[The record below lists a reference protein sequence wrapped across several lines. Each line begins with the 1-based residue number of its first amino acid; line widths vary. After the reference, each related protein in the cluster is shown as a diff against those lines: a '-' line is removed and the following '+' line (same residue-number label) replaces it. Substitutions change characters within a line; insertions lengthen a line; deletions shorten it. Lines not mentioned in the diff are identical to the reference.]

1 MRNWISKFI
10 NDIIDAENTI
20 NEVKQLDLQSQQKAV
35 FMLAILKIIVALFV
49 MIANLDHLYVIY
61 AAIINILLQIMT
73 LYFLHNNKNFHAKL
87 LMLIN
92 TFIFPI
98 MLIAVHHS
106 LVAIIYISFI
116 PFTVF
121 LINKSWLIFRVML
134 IFCLIMNFISIDLV
148 KTIFIGITVEQEYQI
163 MMAEI
168 GSYLFLIQNTIV
180 AYAVLCNYQNLEGKL
195 MEAISSLAKSNVDLI
210 NSNKNLESALKSKD
224 LFIAGLSHEVRNPLN
239 PILGGIEILLGQI
252 IDPELVIILKNAK
265 MCGQV
270 LLNML
275 NNLLDAA
282 KLNSDKLEIVPFDI
296 DIKDTIAKAI
306 IVQKDKIDQKELQ
319 FHVFID
325 KKLPNMLVIDSDR
338 LLQILINLL
347 ANATKFTEQNGK
359 INFFVT
365 VVSSLQD
372 IMKPSNIPQL
382 GCMYNRTIMQIE
394 SSKYEENEPEEQ
406 KKISTIQNNKNKT
419 SKEYDDFDSSDE
431 SLLQSKTIN
440 ITKLLTFSNYN
451 EHKSNQISNY
461 NIIHI
466 HIWNYDNNNLLD
478 KFHFTNESQEV
489 NLKDQEYL
497 KFEIHDDGCGVD
509 KANIHKMFQ
518 MFSQAD
524 STITRKYGG
533 TGLGLWTCKQL
544 CLKMSGDIQ
553 IYSEMNKGCSFVFYF
568 PLVRSLQ
575 KSITEK
581 NNIPSTVE
589 NIIHP
594 IRALLVDDMPFN
606 NEMHKAM
613 MQKLNIE
620 CTIATEGKNAL
631 KIFCEKPQYYFD
643 FIFMDLQMPEMD
655 GKTICKLIRE
665 FEKENQRISVDIY
678 IVSGN

>member
-1 MRNWISKFI
+1 MKKWIKKFI
-10 NDIIDAENTI
+10 NDIIVAENNI
-20 NEVKQLDLQSQQKAV
+20 NEVKQLELQSQQKAV
-35 FMLAILKIIVALFV
+35 FVLAILKIIVSLFAMV
-49 MIANLDHLYVIY
+49 ANLDQLRVIY
-61 AAIINILLQIMT
+61 AGIINILFQVAT
-73 LYFLHNNKNFHAKL
+73 LYFHYKNKNFQAKI

-92 TFIFPI
+92 TLIFPI
-98 MLIAVHHS
+98 MLIAVNHS
-106 LVAIIYISFI
+106 LVAIIFISFL

-121 LINKSWLIFRVML
+121 LINKSWLVFRIML
-134 IFCLIMNFISIDLV
+134 IYCLIMNFISIDFV
-148 KTIFIGITVEQEYQI
+148 KDIFTGITEEQDYQI
-163 MMAEI
+163 MMTEV

-180 AYAVLCNYQNLEGKL
+180 ANAVLCNYQNLERKL
-195 MEAISSLAKSNVDLI
+195 MDTISSLAKSNLDLI
-210 NSNKNLESALKSKD
+210 NSNKKLESALKSKD

-252 IDPELVIILKNAK
+252 IDPQLVLILKNAK

-270 LLNML
+270 LLNIL

-282 KLNSDKLEIVPFDI
+282 KLNSDKLEIVPIDI

-306 IVQKDKIDQKELQ
+306 IVQKDKIDQKEHQ

-325 KKLPNMLVIDSDR
+325 KKLPNMLVIDCDR

-359 INFFVT
+359 INLFVT
-365 VVSSLQD
+365 VVSSLEEV
-372 IMKPSNIPQL
+372 MKPSNIPKL
-382 GCMYNRTIMQIE
+382 GCMNNKKIMEIE
-394 SSKYEENEPEEQ
+394 SSIDEKKEPEEQ
-406 KKISTIQNNKNKT
+406 KEISAIENKT
-419 SKEYDDFDSSDE
+419 SKEFDEFDSDE
-431 SLLQSKTIN
+431 SLLESKTIN
-440 ITKLLTFSNYN
+440 IRKLQTFSNYN
-451 EHKSNQISNY
+451 EHTLNQNSDY
-461 NIIHI
+461 HIIHI
-466 HIWNYDNNNLLD
+466 HPWDHGNNNLLD
-478 KFHFTNESQEV
+478 RFNFTNNSQEV

-524 STITRKYGG
+524 NTITRKYGG

-544 CLKMSGDIQ
+544 CLKMNGDIQ
-553 IYSEMNKGCSFVFYF
+553 IYSEINKGCSFVFYF
-568 PLVRSLQ
+568 PLVRSLK
-575 KSITEK
+575 KSITENK
-581 NNIPSTVE
+581 ITQSTIANIS
-589 NIIHP
+589 HP

-613 MQKLNIE
+613 LQKLNIE

-631 KIFCEKPQYYFD
+631 KIFCNKPQYYFD

-655 GKTICKLIRE
+655 GKTTCKLIRE
-665 FEKENQRISVDIY
+665 FEKENQRTLVDIF